1 VVREP
6 GALTDVGINDR
17 FMKDVAATLDSG
29 NAAPVGELDPKI
41 FVKLIDSLAH
51 NLVLLPVL
59 IAVAKRAQ
67 TAP

>member
-1 VVREP
+1 
-6 GALTDVGINDR
+6 
-17 FMKDVAATLDSG
+17 MKDVAATLDSG